1 MEEEERLWPVWA
13 VAVAASWTVSSVS
26 VISLTVSLAICAA
39 STIRYP
45 SLCWSPAARATGLR
59 LDSRQARQ
67 TGRTDHRLLL
77 K

>member
-26 VISLTVSLAICAA
+26 VTDCQPRYLICAA